1 LLGDERNAM
10 RYWLDYDFVAVAV
23 LMLGIGIIE
32 LLVFGI

>member
-1 LLGDERNAM
+1 M

-23 LMLGIGIIE
+23 LMLAIGIIE

>member
-1 LLGDERNAM
+1 M

-32 LLVFGI
+32 LLVFCI